1 MLDSVLSGP
10 IHVESQ
16 SAEVT
21 PVSQG
26 LSGAWAPCHLGIV
39 PLGRRA
45 AVGTAHTAVMRS
57 WPHRVANLTWAPAV
71 QQPGPPSVGQ
81 LFLPA
86 QLGQLPLLF
95 G

>member
-21 PVSQG
+21 PVTQG
-26 LSGAWAPCHLGIV
+26 LSGAWAPCPLGIV
-39 PLGRRA
+39 PLERRA

-57 WPHRVANLTWAPAV
+57 
-71 QQPGPPSVGQ
+71 
-81 LFLPA
+81 
-86 QLGQLPLLF
+86 
-95 G
+95 